1 MNQAR
6 NDVYNN
12 KSLKRDVAVTTILR
26 KQLLS
31 WKVQEPTKLEIAFFF
46 FLIFGCAVV
55 LSSRENT
62 NRFF

>member
-46 FLIFGCAVV
+46 FNIRLCSCFVIT
-55 LSSRENT
+55 REH
-62 NRFF
+62 

>member
-46 FLIFGCAVV
+46 F
-55 LSSRENT
+55 
-62 NRFF
+62 